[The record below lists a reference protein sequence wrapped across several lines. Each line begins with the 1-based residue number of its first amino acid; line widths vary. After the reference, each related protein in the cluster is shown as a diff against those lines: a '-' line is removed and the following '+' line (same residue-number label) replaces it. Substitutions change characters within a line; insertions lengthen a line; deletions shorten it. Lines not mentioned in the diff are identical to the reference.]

1 MPELPEVETIRR
13 QLEKAVLNKKIVRVE
28 ILSRKQFP
36 QNQKLVLNEKIIAV
50 ERRAKILIF
59 RLTHKKNLIAH
70 LKLSGQFIWIKGL
83 KNKVKLKKPIQTIG
97 QFLPSKSTRVI
108 MTIGKGKL
116 YFNEMRKF
124 GWIKLL
130 NNAELD
136 KELEKYG
143 IEPFKTD
150 FTLANFE
157 KSLTNTK
164 RPIKTVLLDQKKIAG
179 IGNIYA
185 NESLY
190 LSKIHPSTPSN
201 RLKKG
206 QIKSLKNNL
215 IKVLK
220 LGLKYGGASD
230 EYYIHP
236 DANRGTYQNHF
247 LIYGKA
253 GQKCEARLSE
263 SFRSKDKFAKGD
275 KNCGSTIK
283 RISLGGR
290 GTYFCPKCQKI

>member
-13 QLEKAVLNKKIVRVE
+13 QLAKAVLNKKIVKVE
-28 ILSRKQFP
+28 ILSQKQFP
-36 QNQKLVLNEKIIAV
+36 QDPKLVLNEKIIGV

-59 RLTHKKNLIAH
+59 KLTHGKNLIAH
-70 LKLSGQFIWIKGL
+70 LKLSGQFIWVSNPPTGGKI
-83 KNKVKLKKPIQTIG
+83 KLKKPVPTIG
-97 QFLPSKSTRVI
+97 DYLPSKSTRVI
-108 MTIGKGKL
+108 LTIGRGKL
-116 YFNEMRKF
+116 FFNEMRKF
-124 GWIKLL
+124 GWIRFLDDARLL
-130 NNAELD
+130 QEL
-136 KELEKYG
+136 KKYG
-143 IEPFKTD
+143 IEPFRKD
-150 FTLANFE
+150 FSLKNIE
-157 KSLTNTK
+157 KSLANTR
-164 RPIKTVLLDQKKIAG
+164 RPIKTVLLDQEKIAG

-201 RLKKG
+201 QLKKE

-215 IKVLK
+215 VKVLK

-236 DANRGTYQNHF
+236 DTTKGTYQNHF

-253 GQKCEARLSE
+253 GKPC
-263 SFRSKDKFAKGD
+263 KK
-275 KNCGSTIK
+275 CGSIIK

-290 GTYFCPKCQKI
+290 GTYFCPSCQRPTNN

>member
-13 QLEKAVLNKKIVRVE
+13 QLEKAILNKKITKIEV
-28 ILSRKQFP
+28 LSRKQFP
-36 QNQKLVLNEKIIAV
+36 QSPKLVLNEKIIGV

-59 RLTHKKNLIAH
+59 RLSHGKNLVAH
-70 LKLSGQFIWIKGL
+70 LKLTGQFIWIPHPPAGG
-83 KNKVKLKKPIQTIG
+83 KNRVKLKKTIQTIG
-97 QFLPSKSTRVI
+97 KYLPSKSTRVI
-108 MTIGKGKL
+108 VTIGKGKL
-116 YFNEMRKF
+116 FFNEMRKF

-130 NNAELD
+130 NNEQLD
-136 KELEKYG
+136 KELKRYG
-143 IEPFKTD
+143 IEPFKIG

-164 RPIKTVLLDQKKIAG
+164 RPIKTVLLDQEKVAG

-190 LSKIHPSTPSN
+190 LARINPLIQSN
-201 RLKKG
+201 QLKKE
-206 QIKSLKNNL
+206 QIKSLRNNL
-215 IKVLK
+215 LKVLR

-230 EYYIHP
+230 EYYLHP
-236 DANRGTYQNHF
+236 DTSKGTYQNHF

-253 GQKCEARLSE
+253 GKSC
-263 SFRSKDKFAKGD
+263 KK
-275 KNCGSTIK
+275 CGSVIK

-290 GTYFCPKCQKI
+290 GTYFCPRCQI

>member
-13 QLEKAVLNKKIVRVE
+13 QLERAVLNKKIVKIE
-28 ILSRKQFP
+28 ILSQKQFP
-36 QNQKLVLNEKIIAV
+36 QDPKLVFNEKIIGV

-59 RLTHKKNLIAH
+59 KLTHGKNLIAH
-70 LKLSGQFIWIKGL
+70 LKLSGQFIWMSNPPTGGKI
-83 KNKVKLKKPIQTIG
+83 KLKKPIPTIG
-97 QFLPSKSTRVI
+97 DYLPSKSTRVI

-116 YFNEMRKF
+116 FFNEMRKF

-130 NNAELD
+130 NNKQLD
-136 KELEKYG
+136 KELKRYG

-164 RPIKTVLLDQKKIAG
+164 RPIKIVLLDQERIAG

-201 RLKKG
+201 QLKKE

-236 DANRGTYQNHF
+236 DTTKGTYQNHF

-253 GQKCEARLSE
+253 GKSCRE
-263 SFRSKDKFAKGD
+263 
-275 KNCGSTIK
+275 CGLTIK

-290 GTYFCPKCQKI
+290 GTYFCPKCQKTTTD